1 MADVTSAS
9 DESSA
14 TSSLKFESGDQL
26 HVSSLK
32 FEPGDQLHI
41 THEATGHSTILLIEP
56 SQQTD
61 ALLLSLPERPFHRL
75 FQSDQKASN
84 AVHFKH
90 SKGHGAA
97 LWRID
102 VGSDGRVRI
111 RPWRGESFLAF
122 DASGTWC
129 LATSESRG
137 RWLRGTGTG
146 TGRAVHSDDGDEA
159 DPATRFA
166 RDGYCLLPDLL
177 PPQKVRRALRYL
189 NYHLGSA
196 DLALDVEPD
205 GLGMQFN
212 RAVVADLA
220 TGDED
225 VPKGVVKLG
234 GGRTCACRLSQ
245 GAPLIALL
253 DETTRDA
260 ICEAIA
266 PRTGGLKEA
275 PRRLSAMFGVQVAL
289 RFPMPPF
296 AAGVTDGDDA
306 LPGLLS
312 ARGASSGTSGAASAS
327 GLDWHT
333 DAAKYNA
340 KKTFDLVVGLFLTDV
355 LLASDGALWVQPGSH
370 IAEKHARESGALP
383 PRALCTDGAMATDP
397 LSAAAR
403 PILARA
409 GTAIVFDGDLVHA
422 GGPNLSSGIRH
433 ALYARMRFER
443 AAAEP

>member
-1 MADVTSAS
+1 MADVAGETGVGSKPPHVFEAG
-9 DESSA
+9 DE
-14 TSSLKFESGDQL
+14 
-26 HVSSLK
+26 
-32 FEPGDQLHI
+32 LHI
-41 THEATGHSTILLIEP
+41 THEATGHSSILLVEP

-61 ALLLSLPERPFHRL
+61 ALLLSLPEKPFHRL
-75 FQSDQKASN
+75 FQSDQKASS

-97 LWRID
+97 LWRVTI
-102 VGSDGRVRI
+102 GRGGHVVI
-111 RPWRGESFLAF
+111 RPWRGESFLAL

-129 LATSESRG
+129 LTTSESRG
-137 RWLRGTGTG
+137 RWLRCSGTGN
-146 TGRAVHSDDGDEA
+146 GRVVHNDEEEL
-159 DPATRFA
+159 DPATQFA

-177 PPQKVRRALRYL
+177 PPQKVSRALRYL

-196 DLALDVEPD
+196 DLALDLEPD

-220 TGDED
+220 MGDEEG

-253 DETTRDA
+253 DETTRATICDA
-260 ICEAIA
+260 ITSRTEGIKGA
-266 PRTGGLKEA
+266 PQ
-275 PRRLSAMFGVQVAL
+275 RLSAMFGVQVAL

-296 AAGVTDGDDA
+296 ADGVADGDDA
-306 LPGLLS
+306 LPGLLGP
-312 ARGASSGTSGAASAS
+312 GASGG

-340 KKTFDLVVGLFLTDV
+340 KKTFDIVVGLFLTDV
-355 LLASDGALWVQPGSH
+355 LRASEGALWVQPGSH
-370 IAEKHARESGALP
+370 VPERRARESAALP
-383 PRALCTDGAMATDP
+383 PRALCTEGAMATDP

-422 GGPNLSSGIRH
+422 GGPNLSCGIRH

-443 AAAEP
+443 GAEPARDAAA